1 MVTVETFLQRSL
13 SQTKGDGQITRT
25 TLNPGDNF
33 TMSCSVQRTEAGLLY
48 FYKMTLES
56 LVQTVAEGSYEKIT
70 LKRNFH
76 NSRFGIYKTELNME
90 IVYTFTIFN
99 VTREDAASYVCQ
111 AGPSYK
117 MSFVNTTLLII
128 LEQRHHTFYV
138 KQIPQASVTLGRP
151 VQLQCS
157 LVSKNSSTLQCPSKR
172 NVHWFRS
179 GAGESPGSI
188 IYTYEEQT
196 EEQNQRRC
204 VYSLSTT
211 IQDVNDTGT
220 YYCAVATCGHI
231 LFGPG
236 TRVEISPGHVS
247 GIVVVLAALLA
258 LCLFVIAALI
268 YSRQDR
274 D

>member
-1 MVTVETFLQRSL
+1 
-13 SQTKGDGQITRT
+13 
-25 TLNPGDNF
+25 
-33 TMSCSVQRTEAGLLY
+33 
-48 FYKMTLES
+48 
-56 LVQTVAEGSYEKIT
+56 
-70 LKRNFH
+70 
-76 NSRFGIYKTELNME
+76 
-90 IVYTFTIFN
+90 
-99 VTREDAASYVCQ
+99 
-111 AGPSYK
+111 

-220 YYCAVATCGHI
+220 YYCAVTTCGHI

-236 TRVEISPGHVS
+236 TRVEISPDLLPVC
-247 GIVVVLAALLA
+247 LA
-258 LCLFVIAALI
+258 LGVLLLCSAVINAVMFCLYRKAAARKDVIPASSSFELMNTVMEDPSNNEEGKEAGVNYVALEFPQRKVKRSNMKNGSQPECF
-268 YSRQDR
+268 YSATREYT
-274 D
+274 

>member
-1 MVTVETFLQRSL
+1 LVDLEITRGLLNLFTLPHNPY
-13 SQTKGDGQITRT
+13 GQITQT
-25 TLNPGDNF
+25 TLNSGDNF
-33 TMSCSVQRTEAGLLY
+33 TMSCSVKRTEAGLLY
-48 FYKMTLES
+48 FYKMNLES

-70 LKRNFH
+70 LKGNFL
-76 NSRFGIYKTELNME
+76 NSKFEIYETELNME

-111 AGPSYK
+111 AGSSYK

-128 LEQRHHTFYV
+128 LGKIFKFRS
-138 KQIPQASVTLGRP
+138 SVTCSFSSVNLGRP

-211 IQDVNDTGT
+211 IQDVNDTGM
-220 YYCAVATCGHI
+220 YYCAVATCGHV

-236 TRVEISPGHVS
+236 TRVEIS
-247 GIVVVLAALLA
+247 LAAARKGVCIVLLKILKPSK
-258 LCLFVIAALI
+258 LCPSTDIV
-268 YSRQDR
+268 Y
-274 D
+274 